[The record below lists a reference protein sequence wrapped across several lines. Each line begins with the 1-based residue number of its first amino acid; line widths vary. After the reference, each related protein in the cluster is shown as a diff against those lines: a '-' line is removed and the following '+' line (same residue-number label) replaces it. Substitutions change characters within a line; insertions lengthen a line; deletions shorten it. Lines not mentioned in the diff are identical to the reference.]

1 MGRPLVLAL
10 FGILT
15 LVTAPVEPRRDDEEN
30 RMTAGVSECGT
41 DSILDGSFMTGVE
54 AARSSAEPAW

>member
-10 FGILT
+10 LGILT

-30 RMTAGVSECGT
+30 RMLAGVPECGT
-41 DSILDGSFMTGVE
+41 DSILDCSFMTGVE
-54 AARSSAEPAW
+54 AARSSAEPAL